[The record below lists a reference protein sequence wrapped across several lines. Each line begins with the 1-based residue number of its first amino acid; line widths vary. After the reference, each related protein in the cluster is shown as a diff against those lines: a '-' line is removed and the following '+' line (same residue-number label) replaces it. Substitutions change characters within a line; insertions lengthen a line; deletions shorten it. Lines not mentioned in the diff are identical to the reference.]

1 MVIRDYLLISVISL
15 LFFYSC
21 SSIKQVVGM
30 EKDNPNEF
38 LIQTRD
44 PLVLPPD
51 FNILPPDTKS
61 EKTRESKEN
70 FSIKSILD
78 KDTKETNSFKN
89 STLNNSQGLEQEI
102 LKKIK

>member
-1 MVIRDYLLISVISL
+1 
-15 LFFYSC
+15 
-21 SSIKQVVGM
+21 M

-61 EKTRESKEN
+61 EKIRESKEN

-78 KDTKETNSFKN
+78 KGAKETNSFKN
-89 STLNNSQGLEQEI
+89 STLYNSQGLEQEI